1 MLVNVHKVG
10 ETEFKFVLSPQAVRE
25 LNLVDGSAIEIMPAA
40 PPRSGVRYASVD
52 EAMEAHREMEPFHA
66 NAYRELAK

>member
-1 MLVNVHKVG
+1 MVVHVHKVG

-25 LNLVDGSAIEIMPAA
+25 LNLADGSAIEILQAGSA
-40 PPRSGVRYASVD
+40 RTGVRYASVD
-52 EAMEAHREMEPFHA
+52 EAMEVHREMEPFHA